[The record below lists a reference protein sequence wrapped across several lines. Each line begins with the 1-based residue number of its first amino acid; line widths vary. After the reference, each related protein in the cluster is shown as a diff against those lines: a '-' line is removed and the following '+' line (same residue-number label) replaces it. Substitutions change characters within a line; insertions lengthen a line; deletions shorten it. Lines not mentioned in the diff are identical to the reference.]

1 MKQLK
6 PGCAPG
12 VEGIS
17 PEHVKYG
24 VNTVLP
30 VLGPHLFT
38 VCIQYGVVPESFSKG
53 LLIPKPNI
61 VPSTCMPKHYRPD
74 TVSIILS
81 KYLILEQC
89 PSHKFSDS
97 QHGFVAGR
105 GCSMATVL
113 AHDVG
118 VYANASG
125 STVFYC
131 SLDTEGAFD
140 SLPPPGILSNSILF
154 CSTTIT
160 GLQ

>member
-1 MKQLK
+1 M
-6 PGCAPG
+6 
-12 VEGIS
+12 
-17 PEHVKYG
+17 
-24 VNTVLP
+24 
-30 VLGPHLFT
+30 
-38 VCIQYGVVPESFSKG
+38 
-53 LLIPKPNI
+53 LIPKPNI

-105 GCSMATVL
+105 GCSMATAL
-113 AHDVG
+113 AHDV
-118 VYANASG
+118 ANESG
-125 STVFYC
+125 STVFCC

-140 SLPPPGILSNSILF
+140 SLPPPVILSKSILF